1 MCEKEFCLT
10 CELAFVVHM
19 LDLAGGDS
27 CQASN
32 LLRALRQMKEA
43 SALGLVEGPEQW
55 EQSSERSPGKRI
67 QSLSRFLLEQLHKEA
82 GGAGAGAGGETES
95 GSGGTSSFADEVF
108 GVTVETKTKVRGSSQ
123 ARPQR

>member
-1 MCEKEFCLT
+1 MECHVCEKEFCLT

-67 QSLSRFLLEQLHKEA
+67 QSLSRFLMEQLHKEA
-82 GGAGAGAGGETES
+82 GCAGAGAGVGAGGETE
-95 GSGGTSSFADEVF
+95 GG
-108 GVTVETKTKVRGSSQ
+108 GGWRHLLVRG
-123 ARPQR
+123 